1 MLIFKMLKGIR
12 RLSQNYKL
20 NFCRMSQMADSAVQ
34 KPVESS
40 ITKKLTEGLK
50 PQYLEV
56 INESFMHNVPKGSE
70 SHFKVVVISDMF
82 EGQPL
87 IKRHRM
93 VNENLADE
101 LQGSVHAL
109 SIIAKT
115 PNNGKIQVRM
125 LVNLHHAK
133 EVLDCDEDC
142 DVLQKTMT
150 KIVFH
155 YLNFCM

>member
-1 MLIFKMLKGIR
+1 MLKGIR

-20 NFCRMSQMADSAVQ
+20 NLCHMSQMAESAVQ

-40 ITKKLTEGLK
+40 ITKKLTEGLR
-50 PQYLEV
+50 PQHLEV
-56 INESFMHNVPKGSE
+56 INESYMHNVPKGSE

-93 VNENLADE
+93 INENLADE

-109 SIIAKT
+109 SITAKT
-115 PNNGKIQVRM
+115 PKQWEDSGQVVGKSPPCQGGSG
-125 LVNLHHAK
+125 L
-133 EVLDCDEDC
+133 
-142 DVLQKTMT
+142 
-150 KIVFH
+150 
-155 YLNFCM
+155 